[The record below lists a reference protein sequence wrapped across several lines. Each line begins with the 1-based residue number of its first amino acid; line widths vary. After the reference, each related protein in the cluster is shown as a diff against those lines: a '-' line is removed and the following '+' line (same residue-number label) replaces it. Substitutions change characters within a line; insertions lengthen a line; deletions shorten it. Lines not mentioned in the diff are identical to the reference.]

1 MSAVVETRK
10 SGAMTGNRM
19 IAGWAWV
26 RPLAAAVVIAL
37 GVWSADASAQR
48 VVRAGPELLQGVA
61 ANLPAGTSL
70 SSATPDQI
78 LAAAA
83 AAGRAAPFEAP
94 RITSVVLGI
103 SAPSQWG
110 AVRDALIG
118 AVQDR
123 VRAGQVG
130 TATGQ
135 RLVEDVQRARP
146 EIVEITETPRNRAE
160 QFIVNYP

>member
-1 MSAVVETRK
+1 MSPVIKDKR
-10 SGAMTGNRM
+10 SGAVSGNRRFT
-19 IAGWAWV
+19 GWAWTQV
-26 RPLAAAVVIAL
+26 LAAVVVVGM
-37 GVWSADASAQR
+37 GVWSSDAAAQR

-70 SSATPDQI
+70 ANATPEQI
-78 LAAAA
+78 MAAAA
-83 AAGRAAPFEAP
+83 AAGRASPFEAP

-110 AVRDALIG
+110 AVRDAMIG

-123 VRAGQVG
+123 VRAGQVS
-130 TATGQ
+130 TQAGQ

-146 EIVEITETPRNRAE
+146 EIVEITETPRSRAE